1 MYRRISK
8 VHDKD
13 YINTMEKVVKLMWV
27 VVQHELPHFYEENT
41 LWDTVWSCASNSHS
55 LYT

>member
-13 YINTMEKVVKLMWV
+13 YINIMEKVVKLMWV

-41 LWDTVWSCASNSHS
+41 LWDIVWSCASNSHS

>member
-13 YINTMEKVVKLMWV
+13 YINTMEKVVKLMRV

-41 LWDTVWSCASNSHS
+41 L
-55 LYT
+55 